1 MSSQAV
7 AFSVYASSC
16 LQVARVSGDK
26 IRTAFS
32 QNVALLRLNA
42 AWDIAVTLDLRQFW
56 LSLSGKAME
65 TLNVAMALKVCFF
78 SRCTAV
84 VVLGC

>member
-1 MSSQAV
+1 M
-7 AFSVYASSC
+7 
-16 LQVARVSGDK
+16 SGDK

-65 TLNVAMALKVCFF
+65 TLNVAMALKV
-78 SRCTAV
+78 A
-84 VVLGC
+84 